1 LNKNLIYYFI
11 QLGSV
16 KTCPIVKTEKEP
28 PKIKVTRSKNGRNK
42 AAQSFFHEEAEE
54 VNEEEEE
61 VNEEEYLQ
69 DEVKSIVIFRNGF
82 IYMSM

>member
-1 LNKNLIYYFI
+1 L
-11 QLGSV
+11 
-16 KTCPIVKTEKEP
+16 
-28 PKIKVTRSKNGRNK
+28 KNGRNK

-54 VNEEEEE
+54 VNGEEEE
-61 VNEEEYLQ
+61 VNEEENLQ